1 MYCDLFIIEDAA
13 LNAANDYC
21 AFQESQDCQDIHKE
35 VVVMVTLPQHY
46 THRLQPIDIAV
57 MVPFKAKYDVTQN

>member
-1 MYCDLFIIEDAA
+1 MYCDLLIIEDAA
-13 LNAANDYC
+13 LNTANDYC

-35 VVVMVTLPQHY
+35 GVVMVTFPPHY

-57 MVPFKAKYDVTQN
+57 MVPFKVKYAVAQN